1 MGIVWPERYSTGNSA
16 VHVSNEIEISAP
28 PEIIWAW
35 LVRASLWSEWYP
47 TVRGVTI
54 AGGKS
59 DLDLGS
65 KFTWRIFGVTLSS
78 TVEEFVP
85 HERLAWSAQFEGVDA
100 YHAWLIERKPTGCRV
115 LTEENQKGWLARLNK
130 LLRPSNVSYYHYV
143 WLEALKS
150 KAEKG
155 YPPSPPV
162 PQRDF
167 K

>member
-115 LTEENQKGWLARLNK
+115 LTEENQKGWLARAEQAA
-130 LLRPSNVSYYHYV
+130 
-143 WLEALKS
+143 EALERQLLS
-150 KAEKG
+150 LRLAGSPEVEG
-155 YPPSPPV
+155 REGIPSQPSGTAA
-162 PQRDF
+162 RF
-167 K
+167 